1 MHIILGYTVAD
12 ILVLNCWLILDKQQK
27 KPTQTFQA
35 INLVMLVSAELVI
48 GSARQGAIFIVF
60 ASPSLGVS
68 AYPCASAV

>member
-48 GSARQGAIFIVF
+48 GSARQGAITSDGRRV
-60 ASPSLGVS
+60 ALKV
-68 AYPCASAV
+68 